1 MLSST
6 PLGGLLARIA
16 EMVQPRVTT
25 RLLLTYDDPNIRE
38 PAQGSA
44 SSLSSDAALNHYSF
58 TIGSIRPYLVAAC
71 KWYSE
76 ADAGPGAESGAGFRD

>member
-25 RLLLTYDDPNIRE
+25 RLLLTYDDPEHTTI
-38 PAQGSA
+38 PLKSSA
-44 SSLSSDAALNHYSF
+44 CSL
-58 TIGSIRPYLVAAC
+58 R
-71 KWYSE
+71 
-76 ADAGPGAESGAGFRD
+76 FRMSR

>member
-25 RLLLTYDDPNIRE
+25 RLLLTYDDPDIRE

-44 SSLSSDAALNHYSF
+44 SSLSSDAALSHYSF
-58 TIGSIRPYLVAAC
+58 TIRNRQPHKSRRKSIL
-71 KWYSE
+71 
-76 ADAGPGAESGAGFRD
+76 DARGTRCVG